1 MKSLFYLNK
10 YLWKYKWRLL
20 LGVLFV
26 GISNVFAIFPAQ
38 VIRHAFNLIK
48 ENVLIYNILNGFS
61 FQLEFY
67 DYFFQILLIY
77 GGLILL
83 FAVLKGIFMFFM
95 RQTIIVVSRF
105 IEYDLKNEIY
115 EHYQLLDA
123 SFYKSHNTGD
133 LMNRISEDVSR
144 VRMYLGPAIM
154 YTINLLVLFALVI
167 FTMLTI
173 NVKLTLYVLT
183 PLPVLSFIIYKV
195 SGIIH
200 KKSESV
206 QSKLSDLSTIVQEVF
221 SGIRVIKSYNKQD
234 IFIND
239 FEKESMSYKE
249 LNLDLAQVN
258 ALFMPAMILLI
269 GISTILTVYIGGL
282 LTIEGQITTGNI
294 AEFVIYVNMLTW
306 PVASVGWV
314 TSLVQRAAASQKR
327 INEFLNTQPQIK
339 NEEEEHFEIKGR
351 IEFKNV
357 SFIYPHTG
365 IRALHNVSFVIPEGR
380 SLGIIGKTGAG
391 KTTIASLI
399 LRLYDV
405 TEGEIL
411 VDHRNIKKINLYDL
425 RKAIGYVPQD
435 SFLFSDTIA
444 NNIAFGNPAAEGN
457 RDLIEKYAKIAHVH
471 ENIIHFPKGYETVVG
486 ERGITLS
493 GGQKQRIAIARALIK
508 QPKILIFD
516 DCLSA
521 VDSQTEEHILRHLR
535 NEMKGKTSIIISHRI
550 SSVIHCDN
558 IIVLEKGEIIEQGTH
573 KELLKKQGFYFELYN
588 NQALLPL

>member
-20 LGVLFV
+20 LGVFFV
-26 GISNVFAIFPAQ
+26 SISNVFAIFPAQ

-48 ENVLIYNILNGFS
+48 ENVLIYNVLNGFA
-61 FQLEFY
+61 FQSEFY

-183 PLPVLSFIIYKV
+183 PLPLLSFIIYRV
-195 SGIIH
+195 SGMIH
-200 KKSESV
+200 KKSEAV
-206 QSKLSDLSTIVQEVF
+206 QGKLSDLSTIVQEVF
-221 SGIRVIKSYNKQD
+221 SGIRVVKSYNKQQV
-234 IFIND
+234 FIQD
-239 FEKESMSYKE
+239 FEQESNIYKK

-258 ALFMPAMILLI
+258 ALFMPTMILLI
-269 GISTILTVYIGGL
+269 GISTILTVYVGGL
-282 LTIEGQITTGNI
+282 LTIDGQITTGNI

-327 INEFLNTQPQIK
+327 INEFLKTQPKIK
-339 NEEEEHFEIKGR
+339 NESEEHFEIKGH

-365 IRALHNVSFVIPEGR
+365 IRALHNVSFAVPEGR
-380 SLGIIGKTGAG
+380 SLGIIGKTGSG

-508 QPKILIFD
+508 QPKILILD

-521 VDSQTEEHILRHLR
+521 VDSQTEEHILRHLKE
-535 NEMKGKTSIIISHRI
+535 EMKGKTSIIISHRI
-550 SSVIHCDN
+550 SSVMHCDN
-558 IIVLEKGEIIEQGTH
+558 IIALERGQIIEQGTH
-573 KELLKKQGFYFELYN
+573 QELLKKQGFYYELYN